1 MSTGRAQA
9 ACSDPIA
16 GCGGLQGE
24 SLLVDGA
31 LRIRAH
37 LHGEQRQGHGER
49 GWWPWELGR
58 SSRLPC
64 KRQQALAGSKLDCG
78 WQGALAHR
86 QLAVAV
92 AAHPIATIFMQI
104 IISFTGVTK
113 VLPWS
118 SLISFKRIFSHCRKN
133 DSFEKGT

>member
-92 AAHPIATIFMQI
+92 AAHLIFY
-104 IISFTGVTK
+104 
-113 VLPWS
+113 S
-118 SLISFKRIFSHCRKN
+118 SPGHHPTHRFFFMGPGQVDGDWGL
-133 DSFEKGT
+133 